1 MCLQLFCC
9 GFFVLYFWV
18 KCSYKRIEI
27 FSYLLSFAFSISVD
41 KDETGVS
48 NVNREKCIELY
59 CEVRTVSLVNE
70 QYCVF
75 EHNGLLFKECF
86 PNPIP
91 LKVLFCMD
99 LCMTNVF
106 ILNPKP

>member
-18 KCSYKRIEI
+18 KCSYKRIDI

-59 CEVRTVSLVNE
+59 CEVRTVKEELVLI
-70 QYCVF
+70 F
-75 EHNGLLFKECF
+75 EWTKTLTHG
-86 PNPIP
+86 
-91 LKVLFCMD
+91 
-99 LCMTNVF
+99 
-106 ILNPKP
+106 